1 LGGTNITDITTN
13 YYTAPGSQ
21 GFDWTASALLDG
33 TNQSGLFS
41 LSSALSVDA
50 GGGRDVLIITFTN
63 NPVTAIGGIV
73 ANTEFYGSLSP
84 GTVSITTS
92 DGGSN
97 SIVFATA
104 AQGFFGY
111 ISTVPITSI
120 TFSASDFI
128 AVGHFYTGASSYISP
143 PPLKIT
149 PFAANVLLTWP
160 TNAAGLTFTL
170 QSTTN
175 LVSLAV
181 WSNVS
186 PASAVVS
193 GLNTVT
199 NPISGAQQFYRLI
212 Q

>member
-1 LGGTNITDITTN
+1 
-13 YYTAPGSQ
+13 
-21 GFDWTASALLDG
+21 
-33 TNQSGLFS
+33 
-41 LSSALSVDA
+41 
-50 GGGRDVLIITFTN
+50 
-63 NPVTAIGGIV
+63 
-73 ANTEFYGSLSP
+73 
-84 GTVSITTS
+84 
-92 DGGSN
+92 
-97 SIVFATA
+97 
-104 AQGFFGY
+104 
-111 ISTVPITSI
+111 
-120 TFSASDFI
+120 
-128 AVGHFYTGASSYISP
+128 
-143 PPLKIT
+143 
-149 PFAANVLLTWP
+149 LTWP